1 MLNPMRDKKYSIP
14 LGYEL
19 NTNTFESQLSELLR
33 KLQDQHVLADTI
45 IFDMSKLKHIS
56 IGGLISFLSLCGAL
70 KEKKIFEDTR
80 DLKIELELPSTK
92 VMDYLH
98 WMQFFKIS
106 NIYGL
111 IENSES
117 LSEQDKEFFKIWK
130 NKIRKYR
137 TEIDPMKREQYKARI
152 FPIRFI
158 PPSAKITDFESECI
172 RFVNDLIDVFE
183 PVLEYDLNFPKELR
197 RGFWESN
204 RELFKNIYDH
214 SKSWG
219 IVAVQVLKNEVVFS
233 YSDVGIGI
241 KNSLQETIM
250 SKYTLDKID
259 DCFAIKEAIKKG
271 VSSKKI
277 DFKNS
282 CNLGLGLYIV
292 TEYTKT
298 TNGRMVIRSGECL
311 YSIKGNPKKVKYF
324 LGTQIHIALSKSNNW

>member
-1 MLNPMRDKKYSIP
+1 MLNPMRENKYSIP

-33 KLQDQHVLADTI
+33 KLQDQHVIADTI
-45 IFDMSKLKHIS
+45 IFDMSKLKHIR
-56 IGGLISFLSLCGAL
+56 IGGLISFLSLCGAI
-70 KEKKIFEDTR
+70 KEKKIFKDTR

-117 LSEQDKEFFKIWK
+117 LSEQDKEFFKLWK
-130 NKIRKYR
+130 NKIRKYC

-152 FPIRFI
+152 FPIHFI
-158 PPSAKITDFESECI
+158 PPSGKITDFESACR

-183 PVLEYDLNFPKELR
+183 PVLEYDLNFPRELI
-197 RGFWESN
+197 RGFWELN
-204 RELFKNIYDH
+204 LELFKNIYDH

-233 YSDVGIGI
+233 YSDIGIGI
-241 KNSLQETIM
+241 KNSLQEILKT
-250 SKYTLDKID
+250 KYNLDEIN
-259 DCFAIKEAIKKG
+259 DCFAIEEAIKKG
-271 VSSKKI
+271 VSSKT
-277 DFKNS
+277 NAS
-282 CNLGLGLYIV
+282 SNNLGLGLYIV
-292 TEYTKT
+292 TEYTKKT
-298 TNGRMVIRSGECL
+298 KGRMIIRSGECL
-311 YSIKGNPKKVKYF
+311 YPINSKSKRVKYF
-324 LGTQIHIALSKSNNW
+324 PGTQIHIALPKTNN